1 MRFTGAR
8 PLPSRAVLPH
18 NLLVRRAD
26 LTDEANRAAALAWRV
41 EPIAAQR
48 EEVALFRARW
58 LDVFTRVH
66 PATPYVVGAPLI
78 AWSLWVAR
86 ELDAILLGALVLGGW
101 LLWTLVEYAMH
112 RFLFHLSAEGEHAR
126 IALLLAHGHHHVWP
140 SDRRRIAAT
149 PVQLGSLLLLF
160 SGLAQL
166 SLGGARG
173 AALFAGVVLGYVV
186 YEAVHF
192 MAHHGRPRSRL
203 LRALKEHHLRHHHA
217 APRSRW
223 GISSPLWD
231 WVFRTHR

>member
-1 MRFTGAR
+1 MQ
-8 PLPSRAVLPH
+8 H
-18 NLLVRRAD
+18 NVEVRRAD
-26 LTDEANRAAALAWRV
+26 LTEDANRAAALAWRA
-41 EPIAAQR
+41 EPIAPRR

-58 LDVFTRVH
+58 LDLFTRVH
-66 PATPYVVGAPLI
+66 PATPYVVGVPLFSY
-78 AWSLWVAR
+78 SLWLAR
-86 ELDAILLGALVLGGW
+86 ALEPWVLLSLVLGGW

-112 RFLFHLSAEGEHAR
+112 RFLFHLRAEGEHAR

-160 SGLAQL
+160 WGLSQW

-203 LRALKEHHLRHHHA
+203 LRALKDHHLRHHHA